1 MPGIVYAAGQDVTP
15 IYLAG
20 TIPGIYHA
28 WYQVRGAWYVI
39 ETTYEYCKRETWRT
53 RNPYV
58 GSVAQKGSYSFRS
71 NLIGDMSLR
80 TKYLVCMSSCRD
92 NLGHAGAGTTAVR
105 AY

>member
-1 MPGIVYAAGQDVTP
+1 M
-15 IYLAG
+15 
-20 TIPGIYHA
+20 
-28 WYQVRGAWYVI
+28 RGAWYVI